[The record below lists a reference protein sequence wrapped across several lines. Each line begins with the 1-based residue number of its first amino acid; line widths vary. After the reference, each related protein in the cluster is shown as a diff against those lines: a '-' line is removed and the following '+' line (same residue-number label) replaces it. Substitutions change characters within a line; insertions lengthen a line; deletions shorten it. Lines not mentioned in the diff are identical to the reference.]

1 MFCGVLRVRQRADRR
16 YGMSK
21 NFWLPT
27 WPLSSTAAPDVPRT
41 LNAPQ
46 PVAEVAAFTE
56 VLVNASAEARFT
68 TPSAQLELVLAN
80 PRRIVITAGF
90 NPATLTAVLDL
101 LEQRPC

>member
-1 MFCGVLRVRQRADRR
+1 
-16 YGMSK
+16 MSK

-56 VLVNASAEARFT
+56 VLVSASAEARFT